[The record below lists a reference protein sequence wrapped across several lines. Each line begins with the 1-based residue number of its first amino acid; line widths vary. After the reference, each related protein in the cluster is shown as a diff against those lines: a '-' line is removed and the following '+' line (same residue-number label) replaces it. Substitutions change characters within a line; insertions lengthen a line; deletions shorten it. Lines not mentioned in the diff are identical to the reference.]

1 MITPNSNVGG
11 ILPKTNLEFP
21 GVPKPKIDKTDGKG
35 SDFADTI
42 KAVGKYIS
50 KIEDLQQS
58 ADTSVKDLLVGKNED
73 INSVVAAVAKADM
86 SFKLLVGVRNKLI
99 EAYKQT
105 MNMQI

>member
-1 MITPNSNVGG
+1 MINLNANVTSLPQINFNETITPN
-11 ILPKTNLEFP
+11 
-21 GVPKPKIDKTDGKG
+21 KIGPEKSG
-35 SDFADTI
+35 FADAM

-50 KIEDLQQS
+50 KVDDIQQAS
-58 ADTSVKDLLVGKNED
+58 DASIQDLLTGKNED
-73 INSVVAAVAKADM
+73 INSVVAAVAKADV